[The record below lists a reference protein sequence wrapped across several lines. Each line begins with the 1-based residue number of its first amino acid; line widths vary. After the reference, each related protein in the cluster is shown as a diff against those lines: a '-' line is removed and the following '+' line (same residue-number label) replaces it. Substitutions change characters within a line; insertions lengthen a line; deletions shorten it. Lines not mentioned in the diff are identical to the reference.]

1 MGLFKCKKVRKN
13 VQNHFLTFFP
23 RGKKGM
29 GIGQVF
35 IFIMAALTFALIM
48 IFGYKAISGFLDSGE
63 QVEFVQ
69 FKTGLEKSVKQ
80 IYTEYGSVRIKDFNL
95 PVKFEQV
102 CFVDMDYPPAGIN
115 KEMDELCAEDAF
127 ACDMWEQARDKGG
140 YGSVDANV
148 FLKPSAGVPIKVFK
162 ISVVDLETEQSV
174 GYYCTDIKGGQFTIM
189 IEGKGDRTEIS
200 AAPK

>member
-1 MGLFKCKKVRKN
+1 MILLK
-13 VQNHFLTFFP
+13 
-23 RGKKGM
+23 GKKGM

-95 PVKFEQV
+95 PEKHEQI
-102 CFVDMDYPPAGIN
+102 CFVNMDYEKAGIN
-115 KEMDELCAEDAF
+115 NEMEELCAKDAF
-127 ACDMWEQARDKGG
+127 ACDMWEQARDEGG

-162 ISVVDLETEQSV
+162 ISVVDIETEEAV
-174 GYYCTDIKGGQFTIM
+174 GYYCTDIKNGQFTIM